1 MRQHLVAQQSIPLR
15 LGDLLVS
22 VSKLNGKKV
31 IGANAHMLGEVTGAD
46 VDTEKWQITH
56 LHVSLTDEATR
67 ELGFRKPF
75 LGSVIVCLPIDI
87 IQATGD
93 VVSLNKSIIEL
104 KNVVEPKE
112 HR

>member
-1 MRQHLVAQQSIPLR
+1 M
-15 LGDLLVS
+15 VS
-22 VSKLNGKKV
+22 VSKLFGKKV
-31 IGANAHMLGEVTGAD
+31 IGANAYTLGEVTGAD

-56 LHVSLTDEATR
+56 LHVSLTDEAIR

-75 LGSVIVCLPIDI
+75 LGSVVVCLPINL

-93 VVSLNKSIIEL
+93 VISLNKSIIEL

>member
-1 MRQHLVAQQSIPLR
+1 MVII
-15 LGDLLVS
+15 
-22 VSKLNGKKV
+22 SKLIGKKV
-31 IGANAHMLGEVTGAD
+31 IGADAYMLGEVTGAD
-46 VDTEKWQITH
+46 VDVEKWQITH

-67 ELGFRKPF
+67 ELGFKKPF
-75 LGSVIVCLPIDI
+75 LGSVIICLPINL

-93 VVSLNKSIIEL
+93 IISLNKSVKEL

>member
-1 MRQHLVAQQSIPLR
+1 LVIF
-15 LGDLLVS
+15 
-22 VSKLNGKKV
+22 SKLVGKRV
-31 IGANAHMLGEVTGAD
+31 IGANAYVLGEVTGAD

-56 LHVSLTDEATR
+56 LHVSLAEEATR

-75 LGSVIVCLPIDI
+75 LGSVVVCLPVDL

-93 VVSLNKSIIEL
+93 VISLNKSIKEL
-104 KNVVEPKE
+104 RNLVQPKE

>member
-1 MRQHLVAQQSIPLR
+1 M
-15 LGDLLVS
+15 VS

-31 IGANAHMLGEVTGAD
+31 IGANAYTLGEVTGAD

-67 ELGFRKPF
+67 ELGFKKPL
-75 LGSVIVCLPIDI
+75 LGSVIVCLPINI
-87 IQATGD
+87 IQAAGD
-93 VVSLNKSIIEL
+93 VISLSKSITDL